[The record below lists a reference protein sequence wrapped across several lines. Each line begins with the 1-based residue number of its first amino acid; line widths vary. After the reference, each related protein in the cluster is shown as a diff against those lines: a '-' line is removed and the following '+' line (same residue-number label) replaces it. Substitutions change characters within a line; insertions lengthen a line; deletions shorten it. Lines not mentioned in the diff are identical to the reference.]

1 MESEVIL
8 RKAGLRLV
16 LKGEPPIDER
26 LSLFHETNLVDVAI
40 VKTTKTESR
49 NTSLKQVNNE

>member
-1 MESEVIL
+1 MIL